1 MVGTTKTAVRRAGR
15 LASGAALAVAAL
27 AALLVLAPALWG
39 WQRYAIVSGS
49 MTGTYDRGSLVLDEV
64 VPVDQL
70 KVGDVITYRPPA
82 GAGPDHLVT
91 HRIASI
97 GRDATGQRV
106 YRTKGD
112 ANEVA
117 DPWTFRLGR
126 RTQARVRIGVPYAGF
141 ALSALGRRDVRM
153 VVIALP
159 ALLIAALSLLRL
171 WRQLGVEA
179 SRRALETSA

>member
-1 MVGTTKTAVRRAGR
+1 MVGTTHTAVRRAGR
-15 LASGAALAVAAL
+15 FASGAALAVAAL

-64 VPVDQL
+64 VPVADL

-97 GRDATGQRV
+97 ERDPAGELV

-112 ANEVA
+112 ANAVA
-117 DPWTFRLGR
+117 DPWSFRLGE
-126 RTQARVRIGVPYAGF
+126 RTQARVRLGVPYAGY

-159 ALLIAALSLLRL
+159 ALLIAGLSLLRL

-179 SRRALETSA
+179 RRRALEASA